1 MPDPIHVRFTKWDG
15 SLHWHFDMTR
25 LGEDR
30 HGVWLGAPDGTELRR
45 GSDLTRMSPPF
56 AVVLPRTGYW
66 SAAFNV
72 AVPSS
77 RRPEGWPVVA
87 TDVEPFG
94 YDIYVDV
101 CTPPVWDGSTV
112 TAIDLDLDVVRPFG
126 GPPEIHDED
135 EFDEH
140 RTRYGYP
147 DDVVTA
153 ARAAAEATRRSIAS
167 GAEPFVTVGPAWLA
181 QAIDLG

>member
-30 HGVWLGAPDGTELRR
+30 YGVWLGAPDGTELRR
-45 GSDLTRMSPPF
+45 GNDLTRTSPPF
-56 AVVLPRTGYW
+56 AVVMPHRGYW

-77 RRPEGWPVVA
+77 RRPAGWPVVA
-87 TDVEPFG
+87 TDIEPFG
-94 YDIYVDV
+94 YDIYIDV
-101 CTPPVWDGSTV
+101 CTPPEWVGSMV

-126 GPPEIHDED
+126 GDPEIHDED

-140 RTRYGYP
+140 RERYGYP
-147 DDVVTA
+147 EHVVSA
-153 ARAAAEATRRSIAS
+153 ARAATAS
-167 GAEPFVTVGPAWLA
+167 TFAAIGAGEEPFATVGPAWLERA
-181 QAIDLG
+181 VALG